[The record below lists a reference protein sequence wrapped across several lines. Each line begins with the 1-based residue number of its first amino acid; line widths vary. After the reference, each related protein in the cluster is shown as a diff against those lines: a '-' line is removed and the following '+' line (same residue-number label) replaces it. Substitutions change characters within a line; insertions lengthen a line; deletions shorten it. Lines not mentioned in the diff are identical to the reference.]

1 MKKKICVVM
10 STHWSWVLGGAEY
23 QVSLIMKELV
33 TNKDVNITFVTRN
46 VDPTFSPNGYN
57 IKKIKSSGFFSRY
70 SKAFDAK
77 SLLSALNDEEPD
89 IIYQRAGSAYTGIC
103 AWYAKKKKIP
113 MVWHI
118 SHDMDVDPK
127 IGTKKS
133 FFNRLEKF
141 FIQYGIR
148 NSTKIIAQTNK
159 QVALLDKNYGIKT
172 DHIIKNFHPVPEK
185 LIKKN
190 NIIKIVW
197 VANFK
202 PMKQPELFVRLA
214 KELENLID
222 VQFIMIGRNDNK
234 SRYTDLIKS
243 IDNIKSL
250 EYLGSKTQEQV
261 NNIFLESHLLVN
273 TSKLEG
279 FSNTFIQAWMREV
292 PVITITV
299 DPDGIIKNKKI
310 GVCAGNYENLKRSI
324 IELVNSPK
332 LISKMGKQGKVYAN
346 KYHSMRNIDQ
356 IAKILTNSTLSK
368 TCN

>member
-1 MKKKICVVM
+1 M

-23 QVSLIMKELV
+23 QVSLIM
-33 TNKDVNITFVTRN
+33 NKLISNEKSNITFITRN
-46 VDPTFSPNGYN
+46 IDPTFSPNGYT
-57 IKKIKSSGFFSRY
+57 IKKIKCNSFFSRY

-77 SLLSALNDEEPD
+77 SLLSALNDEQPD

-103 AWYAKKKKIP
+103 AWYAKKRKIP
-113 MVWHI
+113 MVWHV

-141 FIQYGIR
+141 FIEYGIR
-148 NSTKIIAQTNK
+148 NSTEIIAQTNK
-159 QVALLDKNYGIKT
+159 QVELLNKHYKINT
-172 DHIIKNFHPVPEK
+172 DYIIKNFHPIPEK
-185 LIKKN
+185 LVKKSN
-190 NIIKIVW
+190 KIKIVW

-202 PMKQPELFVRLA
+202 PMKQPELFVQLA
-214 KELENLID
+214 KELENVID

-234 SRYTDLIKS
+234 SKYTNLIKD
-243 IDNIKSL
+243 IDQIKSL
-250 EYLGSKTQEQV
+250 EYLGSQSQEQV

-292 PVITITV
+292 PVLTITV
-299 DPDGIIKNKKI
+299 DPDEVIRKNTI
-310 GVCAGNYENLKRSI
+310 GVCTGNYEALKNTI

-332 LISKMGKQGKVYAN
+332 LISKMGKQGREYAN
-346 KYHSMRNIDQ
+346 KDHSMKNINQ
-356 IAKILTNSTLSK
+356 IVDVLTNLT
-368 TCN
+368 